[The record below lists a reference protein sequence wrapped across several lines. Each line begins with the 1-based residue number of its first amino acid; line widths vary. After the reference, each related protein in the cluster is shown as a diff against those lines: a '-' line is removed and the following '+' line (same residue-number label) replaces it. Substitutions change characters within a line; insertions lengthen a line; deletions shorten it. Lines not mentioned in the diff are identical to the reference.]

1 MIKNLIHYDDLYLK
15 INILKNVLHPIP
27 NAQESDF
34 WPFFAYSGQQ
44 DKNFKIREFWR
55 GSNCPK
61 HQ

>member
-1 MIKNLIHYDDLYLK
+1 MIKNFIYYNDLYLK

-44 DKNFKIREFWR
+44 DKNFKIREF
-55 GSNCPK
+55 
-61 HQ
+61 